1 MPSSAPTTRNWS
13 AGLGMESEVSHVP
26 WPKLGI
32 PRLLLPPCPWP
43 TPGDRVNPGDSS
55 VDPQGAAIEDLGEA
69 GAHLE
74 RRPEADEEAPGGGT
88 GRGEPQAVRQK
99 AVGRRSHAQ
108 TLTCTLGVGGSPRQD
123 DLWEGRKESGPHPQ
137 PPISPTPP
145 TAPPHLMIFPVLH
158 GGPGSGEQRG
168 AVRAWESCRCGSC
181 RHRPA
186 VNSGP
191 GPPPASRGL
200 PPRPRSLGLTWEAG
214 LKVLSRRLS
223 EGWLQ
228 ERGPLDGSY
237 GIIWGVQLLAGGSAD
252 PAQLLAGDP
261 VTYPHPNCTRYR
273 TVPHPHPPLPS
284 SPYLEFQGW
293 PDGQA
298 PVGDKSEGDE
308 V

>member
-1 MPSSAPTTRNWS
+1 MRKRLRAPWGS
-13 AGLGMESEVSHVP
+13 G
-26 WPKLGI
+26 
-32 PRLLLPPCPWP
+32 
-43 TPGDRVNPGDSS
+43 
-55 VDPQGAAIEDLGEA
+55 
-69 GAHLE
+69 GAHGRMTSGREE
-74 RRPEADEEAPGGGT
+74 RSQGHTPSLP
-88 GRGEPQAVRQK
+88 
-99 AVGRRSHAQ
+99 
-108 TLTCTLGVGGSPRQD
+108 SPR
-123 DLWEGRKESGPHPQ
+123 P
-137 PPISPTPP
+137 PP
-145 TAPPHLMIFPVLH
+145 TAPPYLMIFPVLH
-158 GGPGSGEQRG
+158 GSPGSGEQRG
-168 AVRAWESCRCGSC
+168 AVRAWERCRCGSC

-200 PPRPRSLGLTWEAG
+200 PPRPWSLGLTWEAG

-223 EGWLQ
+223 GGWLQ

-273 TVPHPHPPLPS
+273 TAPHPHPPLPS

-298 PVGDKSEGDE
+298 PVGDKPEGDE